1 MIYYA
6 ISGLLSVL
14 IRAILSKNEEIPRRN
29 IVEVGPL
36 REDEQQVSNNEILLV
51 LNSLTTTV
59 QNINTKVDN
68 NHREIQYE
76 MKKSNSIIDV
86 RLQILEQ
93 KEVSLKVID
102 LD

>member
-14 IRAILSKNEEIPRRN
+14 IRAILSKNEETPRRN

-68 NHREIQYE
+68 NHREIHYQ
-76 MKKSNSIIDV
+76 MKKTNSIIEG